1 MTSIYSLSDVLKTP
15 LLALGINEPKLNSI
29 AVLDAAIATG
39 RTNGINKTFLTAY
52 RDDTVSY
59 LNTLSQMLLTK
70 NGFNGT
76 AASLNAVVNSLTELL
91 PTPTEFYMTYEGFL
105 NNVRL
110 DPNNLNVNANYKQR
124 LDSFNEMLP
133 GLYYLSLYLQ
143 SVYGPKLL
151 PYINTDPVARSAYST
166 IEQLVDNIPDI
177 ADASMNYENLTGA
190 EVLVS
195 PASIDPDRP
204 FNILVEPVR
213 QIRPPQDTPTQPVVS
228 YPTRP
233 EIQNVSSTRQV
244 VYEKPIQNELTRSV
258 RQTDVMAQRQQA
270 VQRQSP
276 EIVTVTKRV
285 SSDGTEVDTITKRPV
300 GRQIVIP
307 KQNPVVQ
314 QIAAKPQVAVVP
326 LRSVEVSRPTTPP
339 RTIYTSRSNPQI
351 NLVATP
357 TRSGTLTK
365 TTEPVNITAKFSKP
379 IDGLITNVPMPM
391 EIDFNKPVTEIDF
404 TNVQYNPLDML

>member
-39 RTNGINKTFLTAY
+39 RTNGISKTFLTAY

-143 SVYGPKLL
+143 GVYGPKLL
-151 PYINTDPVARSAYST
+151 PYINTDPVARSAYTT

-213 QIRPPQDTPTQPVVS
+213 QIRPPQA
-228 YPTRP
+228 
-233 EIQNVSSTRQV
+233 TRQV

-270 VQRQSP
+270 IQRQSP

-285 SSDGTEVDTITKRPV
+285 SSNGTEVDTITTRPV

-339 RTIYTSRSNPQI
+339 RTIYSSRSNPQI
-351 NLVATP
+351 NLVTTP

-391 EIDFNKPVTEIDF
+391 EIDFNKPVTEVDF

>member
-39 RTNGINKTFLTAY
+39 RTNGISKTFLTAY

-151 PYINTDPVARSAYST
+151 PYINTDPIARSAYTT

-213 QIRPPQDTPTQPVVS
+213 QIRPPQA
-228 YPTRP
+228 
-233 EIQNVSSTRQV
+233 TRQV

-270 VQRQSP
+270 IQRQSP

-285 SSDGTEVDTITKRPV
+285 SSNGTEVDTITTRPV

-339 RTIYTSRSNPQI
+339 RTIYSSRSNPQI
-351 NLVATP
+351 NLVTTP

-391 EIDFNKPVTEIDF
+391 EIDFNKPVTEVDF